1 MWRCEDRSIS
11 DMGSNQK
18 GRSLAGQRA
27 MVCNLDAQSLV
38 IAVSARAAES
48 LRRSWVWQSPMA
60 QIHNGVNL
68 RTVPAAGEFMVASRL
83 DEICCAS
90 THANSF
96 TAPEA

>member
-1 MWRCEDRSIS
+1 
-11 DMGSNQK
+11 
-18 GRSLAGQRA
+18 

-68 RTVPAAGEFMVASRL
+68 RRVPAAGEFML